1 MTDEE
6 RELFKDVTITIDTLN
21 TQVTIPNP

>member
-6 RELFKDVTITIDTLN
+6 KELFKDVRITIDTL
-21 TQVTIPNP
+21 TLDTIPNK

>member
-6 RELFKDVTITIDTLN
+6 RELFKDVIITIDILTLD
-21 TQVTIPNP
+21 TIPNP